1 MSKKIEKSISA
12 DGKKKRKKKSKKKT
26 TNDNR
31 LYGVLAMRKSLQGS
45 RNVMCLFVFMSEAE
59 ANEYA
64 AHELGELSYMQ
75 RIIGK
80 GKPRIRTCFVDISYD
95 SISFEHG
102 RYIYRNDGTNEI
114 VYVVRD
120 ASGIGILTDMLN

>member
-1 MSKKIEKSISA
+1 MSNHIGKRINS
-12 DGKKKRKKKSKKKT
+12 DGKKKRKKKNKKKSI
-26 TNDNR
+26 DSSQ
-31 LYGVLAMRKSLQGS
+31 YGVLAMRKSLNGS
-45 RNVMCLFVFMSEAE
+45 RNIMCLFVF
-59 ANEYA
+59 ANESDADEYA

-80 GKPRIRTCFVDISYD
+80 GKPSIRTCFVDIPYD

-102 RYIYRNDGTNEI
+102 RYIYRNDGTNET

-120 ASGIGILTDMLN
+120 ASGIGVLTNMIN